1 MIDGTY
7 FEFRKKHH
15 CILHALVF
23 LWFIFLTS
31 FKVSATNVTEYNAHS
46 ANDLWERIRQGFTL
60 VASNSN
66 AVREQEAFYMK
77 NPQLTRL
84 VLNRGKR
91 YLHYIVEAIERRG
104 LPTEI
109 ALLPIVESAFDPEAE
124 SGSAAVGLWQFIP
137 ATGKSFGLEQNVWH
151 DDRRDI
157 IAATHAALDY
167 LQYLY
172 EKFENWELAFAAY
185 NWGETS
191 VRKAISNNRAQGKQV
206 DFYSLNLP
214 RETRNHVHKLL
225 AIKNI
230 VANPADFC
238 MQLHAI
244 PDRPYFQVVEIPYHM
259 DVTLVAKLADISMEE
274 FKALN
279 PAYERPIIKV
289 LDDTRSILLPADTV
303 DNFSDNLQVF
313 DEPLISWQVYETKE
327 SENIKV
333 VAKQYGMSMK
343 RLRAINGFA
352 EGKEIGVGQR
362 ILLPHTAAHITADIT
377 NVRQKP
383 RHFQN
388 NNQLTVYI
396 VKKGDTLYHIARN
409 YGLTVEEIKAWN
421 NSDGKLSIGQ
431 KLLLLRI

>member
-1 MIDGTY
+1 M
-7 FEFRKKHH
+7 FF
-15 CILHALVF
+15 
-23 LWFIFLTS
+23 WFILLIS
-31 FKVSATNVTEYNAHS
+31 FNILAANVTEYNSHS
-46 ANDLWERIRQGFTL
+46 SNDLWDRIRQGFTL
-60 VASNSN
+60 VSSNSY
-66 AVREQEAFYMK
+66 AVREQEALYMK
-77 NPQLTRL
+77 NPQLTRR
-84 VLNRGKR
+84 VLNRGER
-91 YLHYIVEAIERRG
+91 YLHFIVEEIERRG
-104 LPTEI
+104 MPTEV
-109 ALLPIVESAFDPEAE
+109 ALLPIVESAFNPEAK
-124 SGSAAVGLWQFIP
+124 SGSKAVGLWQFMP

-191 VRKAISNNRAQGKQV
+191 VRIAISKNHELGKQV

-238 MQLHAI
+238 IQLNAI
-244 PDRPYFQVVEIPYHM
+244 PDRPYFHAVEIPYHM
-259 DVTLVAKLADISMEE
+259 DITLVAKLADISMKE

-279 PAYERPIIKV
+279 PAYERPIVKV
-289 LDDTRSILLPADTV
+289 LGDTRSILLPV
-303 DNFSDNLQVF
+303 DKVDRFSANLETF
-313 DEPLISWQVYETKE
+313 DEPLISWQVYKIKKT
-327 SENIKV
+327 ENIEV
-333 VAKQYGMSMK
+333 VAKQYGISMK
-343 RLRAINGFA
+343 RLRAINGFS
-352 EGKEIGVGQR
+352 GSKEIGVGQR
-362 ILLPHTAAHITADIT
+362 ILLPRTVAHITADIT
-377 NVRQKP
+377 NVREKP

-388 NNQLTVYI
+388 NNLLTVYI

-409 YGLTVEEIKAWN
+409 YGITVEEIKAWN